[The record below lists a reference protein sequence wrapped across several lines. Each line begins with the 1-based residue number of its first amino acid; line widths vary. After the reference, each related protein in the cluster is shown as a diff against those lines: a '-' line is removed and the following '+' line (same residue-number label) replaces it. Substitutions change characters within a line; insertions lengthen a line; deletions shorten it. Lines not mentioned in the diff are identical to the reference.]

1 MRLIKKKKKRVTVIN
16 NRLWNKAMDNPAE
29 CVRDFAIVVN
39 DCQKQ
44 NFQKG
49 KRRESIETQF
59 ERV

>member
-1 MRLIKKKKKRVTVIN
+1 
-16 NRLWNKAMDNPAE
+16 MDNPAE